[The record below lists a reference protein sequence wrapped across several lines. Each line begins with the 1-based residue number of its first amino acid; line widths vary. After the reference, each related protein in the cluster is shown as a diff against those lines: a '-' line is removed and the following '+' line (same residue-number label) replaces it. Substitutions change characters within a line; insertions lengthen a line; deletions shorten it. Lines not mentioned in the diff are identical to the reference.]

1 MLRACS
7 VGAPALLAWVLGCT
21 LSAAHAQPREQALDT
36 AKATQ
41 WLTRMHNAAR
51 QANYQGTL
59 VVSRGGQ
66 MMSSRVAHFCEG
78 PQSFERVDALDG
90 QSRHVLRH
98 NDQVLTVWPAQRAAT
113 LEQRQ
118 PGSTAAGPQ
127 GVDARLLAHYD
138 VFAEGPS
145 RVAGHEASVLLL
157 RPRDSWRFAQ
167 RLWLEQAGGLVLRSD
182 VMASDGRVLESTA
195 FSDVALAVKPQP
207 QQITAP
213 MKRLDGLRVVR
224 TASSRTA
231 LEAEGWRLKSLV
243 PGFQSVSCVRRTWH
257 VEPAVA
263 DPAGY
268 PVLQA
273 IYSDGLTHV
282 SLFLE
287 PQRADRQRP
296 TGIMATG
303 ATHTLMTLVS
313 AHEVT
318 VIGDVPPATLKEF
331 ANALERLR

>member
-1 MLRACS
+1 M
-7 VGAPALLAWVLGCT
+7 APLLVRFQLLLALALASTAGAV
-21 LSAAHAQPREQALDT
+21 AAQPREQALD
-36 AKATQ
+36 ATQAAQ

-78 PQSFERVDALDG
+78 PQSFERVDVLDG

-98 NDQVLTVWPAQRAAT
+98 NDQVLTVWPAQRTAT
-113 LEQRQ
+113 LEERQ
-118 PGSTAAGPQ
+118 VGSSAVGPQ
-127 GVDARLLAHYD
+127 GVDARLLAYYD
-138 VFAEGPS
+138 VMAEGRG

-157 RPRDSWRFAQ
+157 RPRDAWRFAQ
-167 RLWLEQAGGLVLRSD
+167 RLWLEQNSGLVLRSD
-182 VMASDGRVLESTA
+182 VMAGDGQVLESTA

-224 TASSRTA
+224 NTSSRTA
-231 LEAEGWRLKSLV
+231 LDAEGWRLKSLV
-243 PGFQSVSCVRRTWH
+243 PGFQSVSCVRRTWQ
-257 VEPAVA
+257 VESGAA
-263 DPAGY
+263 DSMGY

-287 PQRADRQRP
+287 PQRAERQRP
-296 TGIMATG
+296 SGVMATG
-303 ATHTLMTLVS
+303 ATHTLMT
-313 AHEVT
+313 HTRMHDVT

-331 ANALERLR
+331 ANALERVR

>member
-1 MLRACS
+1 MFKFS
-7 VGAPALLAWVLGCT
+7 VCWPVALA
-21 LSAAHAQPREQALDT
+21 LSAAAGVVLAQPREQALD
-36 AKATQ
+36 ATQAAQ

-66 MMSSRVAHFCEG
+66 MVSSRVAHFCEG
-78 PQSFERVDALDG
+78 SQSFERVELLDG

-98 NDQVLTVWPAQRAAT
+98 NDQVLTVWPAQRTAT
-113 LEQRQ
+113 LEERQ
-118 PGSTAAGPQ
+118 VASPAAGQ
-127 GVDARLLAHYD
+127 RGVDARLLAHYD
-138 VFAEGPS
+138 VLAEGAS
-145 RVAGHEASVLLL
+145 RVAGHDASVLLL

-167 RLWLEQAGGLVLRSD
+167 RLWLEQGSGLVLRSD
-182 VMASDGRVLESTA
+182 VMAGDGSVLESTA

-207 QQITAP
+207 QQITTP

-224 TASSRTA
+224 NASSRTA
-231 LEAEGWRLKSLV
+231 LGAEGWRLKSLV

-257 VEPAVA
+257 VEPTAGEA
-263 DPAGY
+263 MGY

-296 TGIMATG
+296 SGMVATG
-303 ATHTLMTLVS
+303 ATHTLMTQIS
-313 AHEVT
+313 AHDVT